1 MRTQFGFG
9 SVGLQTGDV
18 SLNAEGDIVVM
29 TTEILRNILF
39 REGEAAGALV
49 RNSLANYDLPSLAG
63 MYLTNLQ
70 ELLSLLERSIRHCS
84 CTDVM

>member
-9 SVGLQTGDV
+9 SVGLQTGDA

-39 REGEAAGALV
+39 REGDASGEAILTKGQTS
-49 RNSLANYDLPSLAG
+49 NSSYKAEKDREVGS
-63 MYLTNLQ
+63 
-70 ELLSLLERSIRHCS
+70 
-84 CTDVM
+84 